1 MAKAAGFNGETHIKS
16 QNDQLKFAAGWKQ
29 RSQRRGVS
37 LPIRTDNVLSEQ
49 I

>member
-29 RSQRRGVS
+29 RSQAARC
-37 LPIRTDNVLSEQ
+37 LSPYPNR
-49 I
+49 